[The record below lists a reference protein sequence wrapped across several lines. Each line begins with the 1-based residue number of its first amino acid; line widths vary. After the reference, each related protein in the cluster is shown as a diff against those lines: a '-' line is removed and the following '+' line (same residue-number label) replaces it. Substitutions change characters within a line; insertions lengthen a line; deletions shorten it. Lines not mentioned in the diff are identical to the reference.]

1 MNLYFI
7 KFIWDS
13 FLREIG
19 RSARLA
25 TDFHPV
31 PNLRISAAVNPF
43 PHSFHGVCWGKKY
56 FI

>member
-1 MNLYFI
+1 MNICFI
-7 KFIWDS
+7 KCIWVS
-13 FLREIG
+13 SPRKSG

-25 TDFHPV
+25 TDFHLV

-43 PHSFHGVCWGKKY
+43 PHSFHGVCWGENY